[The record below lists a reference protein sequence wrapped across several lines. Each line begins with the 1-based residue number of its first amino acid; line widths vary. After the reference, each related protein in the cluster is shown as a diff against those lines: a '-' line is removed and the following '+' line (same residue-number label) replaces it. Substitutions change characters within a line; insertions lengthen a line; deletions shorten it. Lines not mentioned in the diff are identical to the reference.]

1 MSEVAGQISM
11 FNMIPED
18 DWHAQT
24 LRKAL
29 KRGMHGWSSSRI
41 RVWVAAQRL
50 DRDRFADYLQ
60 NEYGTCGGTA
70 GIENGSIDY
79 SFRGAFVYNF
89 STKIQKHF
97 AWAKIRNMVLDI
109 INSGEYLT
117 AEDWEQIEKI
127 KAEHGGLLPLEP
139 PNSLSIR
146 KGGDEDGTMAEG

>member
-1 MSEVAGQISM
+1 MSEVQGQISM

-18 DWHAQT
+18 DWHART
-24 LRKAL
+24 LRQHL

-41 RVWVAAQRL
+41 RIYTAAERL

-70 GIENGSIDY
+70 GVEGGAVDY
-79 SFRGAFVYNF
+79 NFRGAFVYNF
-89 STKIQKHF
+89 RTKVQKHY
-97 AWAKIRNMVLDI
+97 AWHKVRNIVLDL

-127 KAEHGGLLPLEP
+127 KAEHGGLMPLERP
-139 PNSLSIR
+139 YSMSER
-146 KGGDEDGTMAEG
+146 GEDDERQDEI

>member
-18 DWHAQT
+18 DWHTQA
-24 LRKAL
+24 LRKNL
-29 KRGMHGWSSSRI
+29 KGGMFGWSSSRI
-41 RVWVAAQRL
+41 RVWIASQRL

-60 NEYGTCGGTA
+60 NEYGICGGS
-70 GIENGSIDY
+70 IEHGSIQY
-79 SFRGAFVYNF
+79 NFRGAHVLSYETNEE
-89 STKIQKHF
+89 KHYT
-97 AWAKIRNMVLDI
+97 WAKIRNMVLDI

-117 AEDWEQIEKI
+117 QDDWKKIDQI

-146 KGGDEDGTMAEG
+146 KGGDEDGTMAEGE